1 MSDHETAGKFGAF
14 MSPTAADAM
23 TIRDLRAE
31 LSRLKGAEGAAFLA
45 GFAAA
50 FLLAAE
56 WNYMSPFAAAIWLA
70 EDASYMGGDAAACF
84 IEEDSAPA
92 LASWMSKPRS

>member
-50 FLLAAE
+50 
-56 WNYMSPFAAAIWLA
+56 IWLA

-92 LASWMSKPRS
+92 LASWMSKPRP

>member
-56 WNYMSPFAAAIWLA
+56 WNYMSPDAAASAI
-70 EDASYMGGDAAACF
+70 EGDAA
-84 IEEDSAPA
+84 SA
-92 LASWMSKPRS
+92 LASWRVKS